1 MKAIIISVSLLISA
15 AAIAMPSTEKP
26 NSNEAV
32 VLINT
37 FIAFAGK
44 EQECIAYWDKVAD
57 YMIKQ
62 DGFISTKL
70 HQRISAHGEF
80 SLINVAQW
88 ESESKFNNV
97 VKGDEFQFVIRNS
110 PCKEG
115 QPALYQ
121 VIRRF

>member
-1 MKAIIISVSLLISA
+1 MKTIIISVSLLISA
-15 AAIAMPSTEKP
+15 AAIATSYAEKP
-26 NSNEAV
+26 NPNEAV

-70 HQRISAHGEF
+70 HQRISADGKF
-80 SLINVAQW
+80 SLVNVAQW
-88 ESESKFNNV
+88 ESESKFNRV
-97 VKGDEFQFVIRNS
+97 VEGDEFQVVIQNS

-115 QPALYQ
+115 LPALYQ
-121 VIRRF
+121 VIRSL